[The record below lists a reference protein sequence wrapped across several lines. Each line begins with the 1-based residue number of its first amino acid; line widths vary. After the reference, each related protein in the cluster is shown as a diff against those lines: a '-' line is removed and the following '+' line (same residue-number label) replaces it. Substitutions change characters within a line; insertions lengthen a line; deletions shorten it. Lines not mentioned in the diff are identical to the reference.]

1 MKSPIIVGFLLSSLA
16 AVSQV
21 PGPPATPAVS
31 AQRQVTIFV
40 SAVDRG
46 GNPLQS
52 LTKDQVSVVDNN
64 QPGTVQEVRNAT
76 ELPLHLG
83 MVLLCSKTHFAQE
96 QKAAIDLAHKV
107 LRPNVDKAFVLA
119 AGGEKGGTSQLE
131 WLPDADRVEAAIHAL
146 DKDSGLPDPF
156 NFDLSNYSVAT
167 TRMNIQQ
174 IASGGPNVFDFI
186 WKFMDTDL
194 RPARRAIVLFRNP
207 WGHSPG
213 LDSRFHEIIE
223 ARHNKIIADAQEIWA
238 ALYVIGVEERVAPP
252 PADLGRTYAPTL
264 TGQGGQE
271 RVYDQE
277 MDKLRNRQYNAGR
290 NNVERLGVETGGGVW
305 LNPKKDFS
313 DAVAAIANRLKG
325 SYALSYSVPQ
335 NVGGAVHSLQVRANH
350 QDAHIATQKEY
361 FARQ

>member
-1 MKSPIIVGFLLSSLA
+1 MKSPIILGFLLSSLA
-16 AVSQV
+16 CVSQV
-21 PGPPATPAVS
+21 AGPPATAVVP

-40 SAVDRG
+40 SAVDRA

-52 LTKDQVSVVDNN
+52 LVRDQVSVLDNN
-64 QPGTVQEVRNAT
+64 QPATVLEVRNAT

-83 MVLLCSKTHFAQE
+83 IVLLCSKTHFAQE
-96 QKAAIDLAHKV
+96 QKAAIDLARKV

-119 AGGEKGGTSQLE
+119 AGGGNGGTSHLE
-131 WLPDADRVEAAIHAL
+131 WLPDSDRAEAAIQAL
-146 DKDSGLPDPF
+146 DKDFGLPDPF
-156 NFDLSNYSVAT
+156 NFDLSNYAVANS
-167 TRMNIQQ
+167 RMNIQQ

-194 RPARRAIVLFRNP
+194 RPARRAVVLFRNP

-213 LDSRFHEIIE
+213 LDMRFHEIIE
-223 ARHNKIIADAQEIWA
+223 ARHKKIIADAQEIWA
-238 ALYVIGVEERVAPP
+238 ALYIIGVEERVTPP

-264 TGQGGQE
+264 TGQGGRE

-277 MDKLRNRQYNAGR
+277 IDKLRNRQYNAGR
-290 NNVERLGVETGGGVW
+290 NNVERLAEETGGGVW

-313 DAVAAIANRLKG
+313 DAVGGIANRLKG
-325 SYALSYSVPQ
+325 SYALAYSVPQ
-335 NVGGAVHSLQVRANH
+335 NGGEAAHSLQVRAIH

-361 FARQ
+361 FSPQ